1 MTCLSK
7 ACSGGWGLG
16 GFGGVRVLTADVT
29 VRLVACWTDSMEQ
42 SVSPPHPTPYTLHPT
57 PYTLHPVSYTSHPTP
72 SQLDLGVREL
82 L

>member
-42 SVSPPHPTPYTLHPT
+42 SVSPPHPTPYTLHPV
-57 PYTLHPVSYTSHPTP
+57 PYTSHPTP
-72 SQLDLGVREL
+72 SHLDLGVREL